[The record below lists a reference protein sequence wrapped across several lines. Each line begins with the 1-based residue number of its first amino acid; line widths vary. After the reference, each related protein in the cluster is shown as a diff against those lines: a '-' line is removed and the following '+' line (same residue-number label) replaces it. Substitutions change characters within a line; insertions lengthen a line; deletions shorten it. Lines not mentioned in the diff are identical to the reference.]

1 MGRVCG
7 LWDILLKYRIT
18 HPLFWMGE
26 ANVLLD
32 SQTAGE
38 SNGSWWEKEMPDL
51 PELTLEKDIKNS
63 GKWKCWSEYIMWGQ
77 KTYQK
82 IILHRRTQRHK
93 GIPIRITADLS
104 IETLQARREWQ
115 NILKVMKEKTYNPY
129 YCTQQGFHPNMKEK
143 SKALQTSKSWE
154 NSAPPNQLSNKC

>member
-7 LWDILLKYRIT
+7 LWDILLNYRIT

-82 IILHRRTQRHK
+82 IILHRRTQRTSFWK
-93 GIPIRITADLS
+93 ANRTVLVRETPAAQRKTTEADFY
-104 IETLQARREWQ
+104 LQRRVACRRAFHGTWLISSSED
-115 NILKVMKEKTYNPY
+115 NGALK
-129 YCTQQGFHPNMKEK
+129 QQRM
-143 SKALQTSKSWE
+143 
-154 NSAPPNQLSNKC
+154 SNT